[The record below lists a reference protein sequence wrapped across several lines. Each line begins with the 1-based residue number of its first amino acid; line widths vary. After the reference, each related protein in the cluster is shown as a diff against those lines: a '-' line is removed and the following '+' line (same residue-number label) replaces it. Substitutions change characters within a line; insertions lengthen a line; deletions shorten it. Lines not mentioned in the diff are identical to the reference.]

1 MFVIL
6 LMASHAEGAAEQS
19 EFAMGRAF
27 YADGEFKQAVA
38 HFQQA
43 VKSNPADADSYYWM
57 GMSYQTLADIA
68 FPALRK
74 KPAGSVIHA
83 AFSKATNSVLVAA
96 SRWAFSRRYLRFLY
110 PRPRLSRVLIFPL
123 IASTTPSGTF
133 VSQ

>member
-1 MFVIL
+1 MDEDVFAIFALDKAKTFSRVKPLYGSCFFHVSSIPMISGFL
-6 LMASHAEGAAEQS
+6 SYRFEYYAEA
-19 EFAMGRAF
+19 
-27 YADGEFKQAVA
+27 
-38 HFQQA
+38 
-43 VKSNPADADSYYWM
+43 
-57 GMSYQTLADIA
+57 TLDLT
-68 FPALRK
+68 ALRK